1 MLQIIVLVA
10 MFAIVLYGIV
20 SVFTMNDAPNPDCF
34 SDNQDYIE
42 SKCPFMSEQND
53 QGNSEVVL
61 LLVAEIAA
69 LILGY
74 GLKRID
80 TIVFMKIFCDKAI
93 KAVQILRDKNMIP
106 AKIAARYQLVGYYSD
121 FFEYSLPQIINSF
134 IGAGT
139 ALTMLYITDHK
150 IGLIATVLFFFMI
163 IVNKVY
169 SFKTQKVDLDIQ
181 NNKEN
186 INHSLME
193 NLEYKPHLINLSSD
207 YIKKSNLDAANFF
220 FNDSLSILM
229 HVCIMLML
237 VYTNPTVGAI
247 TSTLLYVDKLYGVTY
262 NIFYFFMFMRGI
274 ENTNK
279 LLHEID

>member
-1 MLQIIVLVA
+1 MIKEILKENKLKISLIYSLLIIQYVLFSI
-10 MFAIVLYGIV
+10 MPYLLGKAIDGLLIK
-20 SVFTMNDAPNPDCF
+20 
-34 SDNQDYIE
+34 DNFPLI
-42 SKCPFMSEQND
+42 
-53 QGNSEVVL
+53 L
-61 LLVAEIAA
+61 LLITEITA

-93 KAVQILRDKNMIP
+93 KAVQILRNKNIIP

-121 FFEYSLPQIINSF
+121 FFEFSLPQIIQAF
-134 IGAGT
+134 IGATT
-139 ALTMLYITDHK
+139 ALSMLYLTDHK

-163 IVNKVY
+163 IVNKFY
-169 SFKTQKVDLDIQ
+169 SFKTQKIDLDIQ

-193 NLEYKPHLINLSSD
+193 NLEYKPHLINLGSN
-207 YIKKSNLDAANFF
+207 YIKKSNVDATNFF

-229 HVCIMLML
+229 HVCIMSML

-262 NIFYFFMFMRGI
+262 NVFYFFMFIRGI

-279 LLHEID
+279 LINETT

>member
-1 MLQIIVLVA
+1 MIKEILKENKLQISLIYSLLIIQYGLFSI
-10 MFAIVLYGIV
+10 MPYLLGKAIDGLLIK
-20 SVFTMNDAPNPDCF
+20 
-34 SDNQDYIE
+34 E
-42 SKCPFMSEQND
+42 
-53 QGNSEVVL
+53 NSGLVL

-193 NLEYKPHLINLSSD
+193 NLEYKPHLINLCSD

-247 TSTLLYVDKLYGVTY
+247 TSTLLYVDKLYGVTN
-262 NIFYFFMFMRGI
+262 NIFYFFMFMRSI

-279 LLHEID
+279 LLHEMD

>member
-1 MLQIIVLVA
+1 MIKEILKENKLQISLIYSLLIIQYGLFSI
-10 MFAIVLYGIV
+10 MPYLLGKAIDGLLIK
-20 SVFTMNDAPNPDCF
+20 
-34 SDNQDYIE
+34 E
-42 SKCPFMSEQND
+42 
-53 QGNSEVVL
+53 NSGLVL

-193 NLEYKPHLINLSSD
+193 NLEYKPHLINLGSD

>member
-1 MLQIIVLVA
+1 MIKEILKENKLQISLIYSLLIIQYGLFSI
-10 MFAIVLYGIV
+10 MPYLLGKAIDGLLIK
-20 SVFTMNDAPNPDCF
+20 
-34 SDNQDYIE
+34 E
-42 SKCPFMSEQND
+42 
-53 QGNSEVVL
+53 NSGLVL

>member
-1 MLQIIVLVA
+1 MIKEILKENKLQISLIYSLLIIQYGLFSF
-10 MFAIVLYGIV
+10 MPYLLGKAIDGLLIK
-20 SVFTMNDAPNPDCF
+20 
-34 SDNQDYIE
+34 DNFGLI
-42 SKCPFMSEQND
+42 
-53 QGNSEVVL
+53 L

-193 NLEYKPHLINLSSD
+193 NLEYKPHLINLGSD